1 MSRSSRIEYS
11 VKPVFGTNKKAFEKL
26 QVRHTLERKK
36 RCFVFFFSNSKL
48 LNNKQLQ
55 DYLRK

>member
-1 MSRSSRIEYS
+1 MNLDTEAS
-11 VKPVFGTNKKAFEKL
+11 AKL

-36 RCFVFFFSNSKL
+36 RFLFFFFSNSKL
-48 LNNKQLQ
+48 LHNEQLQ